1 MEQYERP
8 IAVFDSGLGGIS
20 VLNAMMRIMPN
31 ENYIYFGDSKHAP
44 YGTKTHE
51 EVQRLSVANLERLI
65 RMGAKAVTVACNT
78 ATSVA
83 IDIMRSRYKDIPI
96 IGIEPALKPA
106 VLYKKNSTVVV
117 MATKM
122 TLSEPKFLR
131 LMEQYQSC
139 ARIIPLACSGIVEF
153 VENGDFC
160 SDRLKGFLRK
170 LFQGIPLHEVDSIVL
185 GCTHYPFISQ
195 AIREVV
201 GNEIKLFDGAHGT
214 AMETLHRL
222 EAKNL
227 QNKSQAPGELIMI
240 NSLRSKKVMD
250 SANKMLFTGAKVTWK
265 FIREF

>member
-51 EVQRLSVANLERLI
+51 EVQQLSVANLERLI

-122 TLSEPKFLR
+122 TLSEPKFL
-131 LMEQYQSC
+131 
-139 ARIIPLACSGIVEF
+139 
-153 VENGDFC
+153 
-160 SDRLKGFLRK
+160 
-170 LFQGIPLHEVDSIVL
+170 
-185 GCTHYPFISQ
+185 
-195 AIREVV
+195 
-201 GNEIKLFDGAHGT
+201 
-214 AMETLHRL
+214 
-222 EAKNL
+222 
-227 QNKSQAPGELIMI
+227 
-240 NSLRSKKVMD
+240 
-250 SANKMLFTGAKVTWK
+250 
-265 FIREF
+265 